1 MAVNIRQESDLLI
14 INNEVELRITVDDN
28 NTIMV
33 DTYKYVPQEQL
44 EEDFDEH
51 DFDEDFIETF
61 YL

>member
-1 MAVNIRQESDLLI
+1 MYVNIRQENDLLI

>member
-1 MAVNIRQESDLLI
+1 MAVNIRQENDLLI
-14 INNEVELRITVDDN
+14 INNEVELRIKVDDN

>member
-1 MAVNIRQESDLLI
+1 MAVNIRQENDLLI

-51 DFDEDFIETF
+51 DFDEDCIETF

>member
-1 MAVNIRQESDLLI
+1 MAVNIRQENDLLI

-51 DFDEDFIETF
+51 DFDGDFIETF

>member
-1 MAVNIRQESDLLI
+1 MAVNIRQENDLLT

-28 NTIMV
+28 NIIMV

-51 DFDEDFIETF
+51 DFDGDFIETF

>member
-1 MAVNIRQESDLLI
+1 MAVNIRQENDLLI

-44 EEDFDEH
+44 EKDFDEH

>member
-1 MAVNIRQESDLLI
+1 MVNIRQENDLLI

>member
-1 MAVNIRQESDLLI
+1 MYVNIRQENDLLI
-14 INNEVELRITVDDN
+14 INNEVELRITVEDN

>member
-1 MAVNIRQESDLLI
+1 MAVNIRQENDLLI